1 MKENFVFIAL
11 AFCAFS
17 SFLAILGLY
26 FPLKRELMNFFKLMS
41 LFPDDRWKETRN
53 YIIPMNMMSF
63 VLGMLICGIIV
74 FIYEGGF

>member
-1 MKENFVFIAL
+1 MKENFVFVAL
-11 AFCAFS
+11 TFCAFS

-26 FPLKRELMNFFKLMS
+26 FPLKKEFMNFFKSMS